1 MTEPLLPPSA
11 GPAQAFQ
18 RDPRPGVSGM
28 EPDALAA
35 VLAAMGEPAFR
46 AQQVSD
52 AVWRSDAASW
62 DAVTTL
68 ARPLRGALAERLR
81 FDSVA
86 ETDLRLSD
94 DGATEKA
101 LHRLSDGRLVESVL
115 MHYPARGE
123 RRERNTL
130 CISSQAGC
138 AVGCPF
144 CATGELGFERDLDVA
159 EIVDQVRHARRR
171 LESRGR
177 HLTNLVFMG
186 MGEPLLNLD
195 AVIGAALVL
204 TDGDRFGL
212 GARHITISTSGVV
225 PGIERLTTLR
235 PQWTLAVSLHAARD
249 SLRDLL
255 VPLNRRWPVRSVVAA
270 AAGYARATGRRV
282 SYEYVMI
289 DGLNDTPGDAD
300 ALARLIAGTGSHV
313 NCIPMNPVAHT
324 PWQAS
329 SPERIDAFARRLQ
342 AAGIGVTIRRNRGQE
357 VGAACGQLAAEKSA
371 EPTAVAVA
379 RRRERLVAASAAALA
394 GERSQEPPIPG
405 LPAGPSRPTA
415 DQGMPRSPMPRGQGP
430 GPRTPRTDA
439 RRPASSRPTGPGPAA
454 RPDRRGATGRRPPGP
469 PRRGSR

>member
-1 MTEPLLPPSA
+1 VAS
-11 GPAQAFQ
+11 
-18 RDPRPGVSGM
+18 RDPRPGVAGV
-28 EPDALAA
+28 EPIELAA
-35 VLAAMGEPAFR
+35 LLAAMGEPAFR
-46 AQQVSD
+46 ARQVGD
-52 AVWRSDAASW
+52 AVWRSEAASW

-68 ARPLRGALAERLR
+68 GLPLRVALAGRLR
-81 FDSVA
+81 FDTLT
-86 ETDLRLSD
+86 ETDLRTAED
-94 DGATEKA
+94 DATEKA

-144 CATGELGFERDLDVA
+144 CATGELGFQRDLDVA

-171 LESRGR
+171 LASRGR

-195 AVIGAALVL
+195 AVIVAARIL
-204 TDGDRFGL
+204 TDAGRFGL
-212 GARHITISTSGVV
+212 GARHLTISTSGVV
-225 PGIERLTTLR
+225 PGIERLTTLS

-249 SLRDLL
+249 ALRDLL
-255 VPLNRRWPVRSVVAA
+255 VPLNRRWPVRAVVAA
-270 AAGYARATGRRV
+270 ATGYAAATGRRV

-289 DGLNDTPGDAD
+289 DGLNDTPADAD
-300 ALARLIAGTGSHV
+300 ALARLLAGTGSHV

-329 SPERIDAFARRLQ
+329 TPERIEAFAGRLRT
-342 AAGIGVTIRRNRGQE
+342 AGIGVTIRRNRGQE

-371 EPTAVAVA
+371 EPAAIAVA
-379 RRRERLVAASAAALA
+379 RRRERLVAASAVALA
-394 GERSQEPPIPG
+394 GERSRDPAPPG
-405 LPAGPSRPTA
+405 LPAGSPRPVIARTA
-415 DQGMPRSPMPRGQGP
+415 PR
-430 GPRTPRTDA
+430 
-439 RRPASSRPTGPGPAA
+439 AA
-454 RPDRRGATGRRPPGP
+454 VRPDRRPAAGRQRPGP

>member
-1 MTEPLLPPSA
+1 MIEPAAPSPARSVPAIPP
-11 GPAQAFQ
+11 
-18 RDPRPGVSGM
+18 DLRPGVAGVDPL
-28 EPDALAA
+28 ELAA
-35 VLAAMGEPAFR
+35 LLAEMGEPAFR
-46 AQQVSD
+46 ARQVGD
-52 AVWRSDAASW
+52 AVWRSEAASW

-68 ARPLRGALAERLR
+68 GLPLRAGLAERLR
-81 FDSVA
+81 FDSIA
-86 ETDLRLSD
+86 ETDLRVAD
-94 DGATEKA
+94 DDATLKA

-171 LESRGR
+171 LVSHGR

-195 AVIGAALVL
+195 AVIGAARAI
-204 TDGDRFGL
+204 TDADRFGL
-212 GARHITISTSGVV
+212 GARHLTISTSGVV
-225 PGIERLTTLR
+225 PGIERLTALS

-249 SLRDLL
+249 ALRDLL
-255 VPLNRRWPVRSVVAA
+255 VPLNRRWPVRAVVAA
-270 AAGYARATGRRV
+270 AAGYAAATGRRV

-289 DGLNDTPGDAD
+289 DGLNDTPADAD
-300 ALARLIAGTGSHV
+300 ALARLVAGTGSHV

-329 SPERIDAFARRLQ
+329 APERVEAFAGRLR

-371 EPTAVAVA
+371 EPAAVAVA
-379 RRRERLVAASAAALA
+379 WRRERLVAASAAALA
-394 GERSQEPPIPG
+394 GERSRDPAPPG
-405 LPAGPSRPTA
+405 LPAGFPRPVVARTA
-415 DQGMPRSPMPRGQGP
+415 
-430 GPRTPRTDA
+430 PRTAEPRT
-439 RRPASSRPTGPGPAA
+439 AA
-454 RPDRRGATGRRPPGP
+454 PRAAGRPDRRPAVGRQSARP